1 MERRSSG
8 AQQRQPDECTNRAK
22 KHLVVKVYYDSRE
35 DGRPLR
41 KRPAIR
47 MHLQAWIRVTLAAG
61 MVAMT
66 SLGAAQVDRWAA
78 FRKLGDRLRDERR
91 FRKSEDAYAASLK
104 VAEAHGAHDPRVA
117 ASLHSL
123 ALLYF
128 VQRKYTLAAPL
139 YRRSLRMLEKNF
151 GADHPELVVV
161 LDNLA
166 EVYSVQGRRRE
177 AEPLYRRI
185 VSILQKAYG
194 GDDERLR
201 EPLGKL
207 AKIYFFEEQLERA
220 EQTLRRL
227 VYLTEN
233 HLGGEDPALAKVL
246 NDLGVV
252 YQRNGKPALAERQ
265 LERSLRIRRNS
276 LGEEHPAVGETLT
289 ALSVVYRA
297 RLNFAQAEEALER
310 ALSMQE
316 ALSAQEEQDE
326 EAEVE
331 SGDRM
336 EQPAEIY
343 REQRELDLA
352 EGFLTVRWRSGAGW
366 WKRIIRGSRRRSITL
381 RRCMPASDGSTSPA
395 CCSSARSRCWNITW
409 DPATRR
415 WLSCWRPTPARCES
429 WDEAKRR
436 HVPRPGLGNRAA
448 AEGWVCASDELGGME
463 GARPSRMR
471 VSPARRASGEA
482 AGPRPSAWN
491 PRHEGWRISREAG
504 CFPGTG

>member
-61 MVAMT
+61 IVAMT

-78 FRKLGDRLRDERR
+78 FRKLGDRLRDERK
-91 FRKSEDAYAASLK
+91 FRESEDAYAASLK

-185 VSILQKAYG
+185 VSIQQKAYG

-252 YQRNGKPALAERQ
+252 YQRNGKPALAERR

-276 LGEEHPAVGETLT
+276 LGEEHPAVAETLT

-297 RLNFAQAEEALER
+297 RLNFAQAEEALEH

-316 ALSAQEEQDE
+316 ALSTQEERSEGADWSL
-326 EAEVE
+326 AT
-331 SGDRM
+331 GWNNL
-336 EQPAEIY
+336 AEIY

-352 EGFLTVRWRSGAGW
+352 ERFLDRSLALWRGLVGEDHPRIATTQHNLAAVYADQRRFDESRVLLERAITVLEHHLEPGDKALAVVLATYAR
-366 WKRIIRGSRRRSITL
+366 TL
-381 RRCMPASDGSTSPA
+381 R
-395 CCSSARSRCWNITW
+395 
-409 DPATRR
+409 
-415 WLSCWRPTPARCES
+415 
-429 WDEAKRR
+429 
-436 HVPRPGLGNRAA
+436 GLGRSEEAERAEA
-448 AEGWVCASDELGGME
+448 RFRKPGG
-463 GARPSRMR
+463 R
-471 VSPARRASGEA
+471 
-482 AGPRPSAWN
+482 
-491 PRHEGWRISREAG
+491 
-504 CFPGTG
+504 